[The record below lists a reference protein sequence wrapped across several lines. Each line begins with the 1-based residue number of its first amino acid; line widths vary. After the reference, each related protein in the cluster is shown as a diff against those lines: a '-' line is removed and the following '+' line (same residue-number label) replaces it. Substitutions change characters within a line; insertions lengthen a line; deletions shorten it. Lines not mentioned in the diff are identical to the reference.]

1 MNLRD
6 LRYLI
11 ALADLRHF
19 GRAAEACHVSQ
30 PTLSTQVRKLE
41 EELGV
46 ALVERAPRQVMLT
59 PAGRDIVERARRV
72 LADVEQM
79 RETARRTADP
89 EAGTVRLGIFP
100 TLGPYLL
107 PHVVPGLRAR
117 FPRLELLLVEE
128 KTEVLLGMLR
138 DGRLDAAVLALPLH
152 EDWLEAEFLFEEPFM
167 LAVPGAHALGQRAG
181 LRLGDLAD
189 QNLLLLEDGH
199 CLRDQAL
206 EVCTLSGAGEK
217 EGFRATSLE
226 TLRQMVAAGV
236 GITLLPMLAVKP
248 PVSPSPDL
256 KLVPFRTPAPSR
268 RIAMVWR
275 KSSAMA
281 GFLRQLAQVLRAL
294 PEGLLAAPETAVP
307 AVARKAGAGDPA
319 KASPRRAKAGA
330 PRRR

>member
-41 EELGV
+41 DELGV

-59 PAGRDIVERARRV
+59 PVGRDIVERARRV
-72 LADVEQM
+72 LAEVEQM

-128 KTEVLLGMLR
+128 KTEILLGMLR

-152 EDWLEAEFLFEEPFM
+152 EDWIEVEFLFEEPFM
-167 LAVPGAHALGQRAG
+167 LAVPGSHPLALRHD
-181 LRLGDLAD
+181 LRLRDLAD

-206 EVCTLSGAGEK
+206 AVCTLAGAGEK
-217 EGFRATSLE
+217 KDFRATSLE

-236 GITLLPMLAVKP
+236 GITLLPILAVKP
-248 PVSPSPDL
+248 PVSSSPDL
-256 KLVPFRTPAPSR
+256 ALVDFKSPAPSR
-268 RIAMVWR
+268 RVAIVWR

-281 GFLRQLAQVLRAL
+281 GFLRQVAQVLRTL
-294 PEGLLAAPETAVP
+294 PKGLLEAPTADGS
-307 AVARKAGAGDPA
+307 ASPA
-319 KASPRRAKAGA
+319 KASK
-330 PRRR
+330 RRR

>member
-19 GRAAEACHVSQ
+19 GRAADACHVSQ

-41 EELGV
+41 DELGV

-59 PAGRDIVERARRV
+59 PAGKDIVERARRV
-72 LADVEQM
+72 LAEVEQM

-89 EAGTVRLGIFP
+89 EAGSMRLGLFP

-107 PHVVPGLRAR
+107 PHIVSDIRAR

-128 KTEVLLGMLR
+128 KTELLLGLLR
-138 DGRLDAAVLALPLH
+138 EGRLDAAVLALPLH
-152 EDWLEAEFLFEEPFM
+152 EDGLEVEFLFEEPFVVA
-167 LAVPGAHALGQRAG
+167 LPASHALAAYPE
-181 LRLGDLAD
+181 LSLAD
-189 QNLLLLEDGH
+189 ISNEHLLLLEDGH

-206 EVCTLSGAGEK
+206 EVCQLAGAGEK

-236 GITLLPMLAVKP
+236 GLHLLPMLAMNP
-248 PVSPSPDL
+248 PVRVSDRIR
-256 KLVPFRTPAPSR
+256 LVPLRAPRPTRSP
-268 RIAMVWR
+268 
-275 KSSAMA
+275 AMA
-281 GFLRQLAQVLRAL
+281 VRGHPLRSDAPARFRANRRSAEFL
-294 PEGLLAAPETAVP
+294 
-307 AVARKAGAGDPA
+307 KDPHG
-319 KASPRRAKAGA
+319 RHQF
-330 PRRR
+330 RRR

>member
-30 PTLSTQVRKLE
+30 PTLSTQIRKLE

-138 DGRLDAAVLALPLH
+138 DGRLDAAVLALPMH
-152 EDWLEAEFLFEEPFM
+152 EDWIEAEFLFEEPFM
-167 LAVPGAHALGQRAG
+167 LAVPGAHALGQWAG
-181 LRLGDLAD
+181 LKLADLAD

-268 RIAMVWR
+268 RIAMAWR
-275 KSSAMA
+275 RSSAMA

-294 PEGLLAAPETAVP
+294 PEGLLSPPESAAPANTGATDETAGKP
-307 AVARKAGAGDPA
+307 AA
-319 KASPRRAKAGA
+319 KRAKAGA
-330 PRRR
+330 SRRRR